1 MIRTQIQEEHMDEWD
16 KYQDEMKLKHPEI
29 FENASKIQS
38 FYPETDRG
46 ATLIAAA
53 ILEEQLTQILYSFLS
68 DSKSAKKLLD
78 GFNAPIGQ
86 FSSKIHL
93 CHALGL
99 IEENEYQ

>member
-1 MIRTQIQEEHMDEWD
+1 MDEWN
-16 KYQDEMKLKHPEI
+16 KYQDEMKLKYPEI
-29 FENASKIQS
+29 LENASKIQS
-38 FYPETDRG
+38 FYPETDWG

-53 ILEEQLTQILYSFLS
+53 ILELELEEQLTQILYSFLS

-86 FSSKIHL
+86 FSSKIPL

-99 IEENEYQ
+99 IEENEY

>member
-29 FENASKIQS
+29 LENASKIQA

-46 ATLIAAA
+46 ATLIATA

-68 DSKSAKKLLD
+68 DSKSAKN
-78 GFNAPIGQ
+78 F
-86 FSSKIHL
+86 
-93 CHALGL
+93 
-99 IEENEYQ
+99 

>member
-1 MIRTQIQEEHMDEWD
+1 MDEWD

-29 FENASKIQS
+29 FQNASKIQS

-68 DSKSAKKLLD
+68 DPKSAKKLLD

-86 FSSKIHL
+86 FSSKIPL

-99 IEENEYQ
+99 IEENEYQQLERLKKD